1 MAYTVRVCNFFRSV
15 VVFISSI
22 PAGRRV
28 LKAWCKTCIVF
39 ALCSVNRR
47 IESTRAKVNRHVKV
61 INTVFERYV
70 KLPVLFTASL
80 CSIPAYKAD
89 FYDVNCS
96 EVVLTSKT
104 KLAANPYQYLYSPI
118 SWNGDPTREQRY
130 TWVSPECN
138 APMHGNHT
146 TPHKEQLNT
155 PILSLSTYF
164 GQSSRKPLQNYHLVL
179 NLPCDKTQ
187 AQWSLPKLLNT
198 LNLREAPSHF
208 RDVTLFPYPKARKQ

>member
-1 MAYTVRVCNFFRSV
+1 MDFLLKPFPPKKSGTNFVKHLHDSLSTFTMHANIRLLAYIVRVCNFFRAV

-118 SWNGDPTREQRY
+118 S
-130 TWVSPECN
+130 
-138 APMHGNHT
+138 
-146 TPHKEQLNT
+146 
-155 PILSLSTYF
+155 
-164 GQSSRKPLQNYHLVL
+164 
-179 NLPCDKTQ
+179 
-187 AQWSLPKLLNT
+187 
-198 LNLREAPSHF
+198 
-208 RDVTLFPYPKARKQ
+208 